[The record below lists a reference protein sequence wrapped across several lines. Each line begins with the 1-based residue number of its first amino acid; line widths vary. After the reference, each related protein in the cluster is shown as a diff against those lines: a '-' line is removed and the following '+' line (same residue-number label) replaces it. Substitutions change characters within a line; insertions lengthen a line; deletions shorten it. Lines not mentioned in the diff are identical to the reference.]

1 MPPQEQADLWM
12 ALRDRM
18 KNDWHELTLQ
28 ERKAGTCTPG
38 AISWLLNYP
47 QNPLVRRRFVC
58 PNLRLLA
65 HYCVTY
71 SRINAQAQIC

>member
-28 ERKAGTCTPG
+28 ERKAGESPC
-38 AISWLLNYP
+38 
-47 QNPLVRRRFVC
+47 
-58 PNLRLLA
+58 LRLSTVIFA
-65 HYCVTY
+65 PGRSACVL
-71 SRINAQAQIC
+71 RLINAHEGGPWQPTYTLRLVILVF